1 MLFRN
6 EDSLYYYVYQ
16 TIAEAK
22 DFRSGF
28 EEILKN
34 NFTQYPNTINLVEY
48 FSILP
53 EIVIA

>member
-1 MLFRN
+1 MLFRG
-6 EDSLYYYVYQ
+6 EDALYYYYYQ

-22 DFRSGF
+22 DFSSGLYQIF
-28 EEILKN
+28 HN
-34 NFTQYPNTINLVEY
+34 NFTEYPNTINALEK